1 MQIMT
6 DMHNEEEKLVLSQM
20 LLARRELDRFTSKT
34 YPVFAR
40 EHGFYGD
47 KKVKN
52 TFGSWT
58 AGVEALDAYETGGG
72 EPYDINTGPSGETSG
87 EMSVEP
93 ADINTAPSAETPVEP
108 ADAATETAV
117 REKSIIDEHMELFND
132 HCEEQRV
139 QTTRAEYRRWIS
151 RNPQEALDIVMFYY
165 PLWREAVRVDA

>member
-6 DMHNEEEKLVLSQM
+6 DMYNEEEKLVLSQM

-52 TFGSWT
+52 TFGSWV
-58 AGVEALDAYETGGG
+58 AGVEALDAYEAGGG
-72 EPYDINTGPSGETSG
+72 APYD
-87 EMSVEP
+87 V
-93 ADINTAPSAETPVEP
+93 NTASSGETPVEP
-108 ADAATETAV
+108 ADAATEPAV

-139 QTTRAEYRRWIS
+139 QTTKAEYRRWIS

>member
-6 DMHNEEEKLVLSQM
+6 DMYNEEEKLVLSQM

-47 KKVKN
+47 KKVRN
-52 TFGSWT
+52 MFGSWG
-58 AGVEALDAYETGGG
+58 AGVEALDAYEAAGG
-72 EPYDINTGPSGETSG
+72 EPYDVTT
-87 EMSVEP
+87 P
-93 ADINTAPSAETPVEP
+93 ATEEVPTDEAPSDPVPTEP
-108 ADAATETAV
+108 TVDSGATA

-139 QTTRAEYRRWIS
+139 QTTKAEYRRWIS